1 MLSPFTTL
9 DPYANDLAAI
19 HPALRLRVSTR
30 AKRLALRLDAKT
42 GLVFLV
48 MPKRASVK
56 KALDFAHQYRDWIDK
71 HATGVPDII
80 PLTHGT
86 VISVLGIDRTINVTT
101 DESHKRTTVTMTDTT
116 INVHTNKDDP
126 SSRIMRFLKGLA
138 KDEITR
144 IALEKS
150 GRINRVPT
158 TIQIRDTKSRWGSCS
173 SDGTLSLSWRLI
185 LAPPS
190 ALDYVIAHEVAH
202 MVHMNHKTRFWAL
215 CEKLSADF
223 KTGHGWMKTHGH
235 TLMRYG

>member
-1 MLSPFTTL
+1 
-9 DPYANDLAAI
+9 
-19 HPALRLRVSTR
+19 
-30 AKRLALRLDAKT
+30 
-42 GLVFLV
+42 
-48 MPKRASVK
+48 
-56 KALDFAHQYRDWIDK
+56 
-71 HATGVPDII
+71 
-80 PLTHGT
+80 
-86 VISVLGIDRTINVTT
+86 
-101 DESHKRTTVTMTDTT
+101 MTDTT